1 MLKGK
6 YPNDPFK
13 NWKPHIFKSLTTDSL
28 KPPLKCGNVG
38 AEKDKP
44 TRLMNLQFKKK
55 GGAKSRCVR
64 FNKADAGVP
73 FPS

>member
-1 MLKGK
+1 MTLL
-6 YPNDPFK
+6 K
-13 NWKPHIFKSLTTDSL
+13 NWKSHIFKSLTTDSF

-55 GGAKSRCVR
+55 EKKGGQSQDVSDLTKLMLGSHFRVKR
-64 FNKADAGVP
+64 
-73 FPS
+73 